1 MDPIPEQDFQE
12 VIRMNRLQEFI
23 KRIFR
28 IEPARDREIVIIEP
42 HTFIADVIR
51 NKLWYRGDS
60 AELEQ
65 YFKKT
70 ARWDVEKARFWAAKA
85 QGSVR
90 KMHSGIVAMVVD
102 RYRDIVLA
110 DLDRISFGERQM
122 ETNEIWQ
129 EIFEKGTS

>member
-1 MDPIPEQDFQE
+1 
-12 VIRMNRLQEFI
+12 MNRLQEFI

-90 KMHSGIVAMVVD
+90 KMHSGIVAIVAGPIP
-102 RYRDIVLA
+102 RYRAGGSGPRVFRRGADGDERNLA
-110 DLDRISFGERQM
+110 GNF
-122 ETNEIWQ
+122 
-129 EIFEKGTS
+129 

>member
-1 MDPIPEQDFQE
+1 
-12 VIRMNRLQEFI
+12 MNRLQEFI

-85 QGSVR
+85 QGSV
-90 KMHSGIVAMVVD
+90 KKCIAA
-102 RYRDIVLA
+102 L
-110 DLDRISFGERQM
+110 
-122 ETNEIWQ
+122 
-129 EIFEKGTS
+129 